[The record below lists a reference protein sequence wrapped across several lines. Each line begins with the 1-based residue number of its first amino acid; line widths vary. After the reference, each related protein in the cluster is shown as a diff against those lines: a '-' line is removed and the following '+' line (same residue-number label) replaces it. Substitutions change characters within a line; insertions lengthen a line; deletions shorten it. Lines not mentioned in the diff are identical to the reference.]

1 LIVPS
6 NIGPDR
12 SWTVP
17 FLLGVG
23 SADRYASVPPLDAEE
38 LFMTKAQYEVF
49 EALNPFFEVVMEG
62 LRGLV
67 DGDHYF
73 DTIAEDAFFEFR
85 YHFPG
90 WPLTIRGR
98 ANLIAGFSG
107 YGKTIKLHSGD
118 ALVVH
123 RSQDSRV
130 VILEYEVHGRILSN
144 GTPYDNRLISVVTIE
159 NRKISHWRDYM
170 DSLAAWT
177 ALNSPNRS

>member
-1 LIVPS
+1 
-6 NIGPDR
+6 
-12 SWTVP
+12 
-17 FLLGVG
+17 
-23 SADRYASVPPLDAEE
+23 
-38 LFMTKAQYEVF
+38 MTKTRYELF

-67 DGDHYF
+67 NGDHYF
-73 DTIAEDAFFEFR
+73 DTIAEDAVFEFL

-90 WPLTIRGR
+90 WPTMIRGR
-98 ANLIAGFSG
+98 ANLIARFSG

-130 VILEYEVHGRILSN
+130 VILEYEVHGAFFRMV
-144 GTPYDNRLISVVTIE
+144 PYDNRFISVVTIDKRE
-159 NRKISHWRDYM
+159 SVRWRDYM

-177 ALNSPNRS
+177 ASNKLR

>member
-1 LIVPS
+1 MS
-6 NIGPDR
+6 
-12 SWTVP
+12 
-17 FLLGVG
+17 
-23 SADRYASVPPLDAEE
+23 
-38 LFMTKAQYEVF
+38 MTKARYENF
-49 EALNPFFEVVMEG
+49 EALDPFFAVVMEG

-67 DGDHYF
+67 DGEHFF

-98 ANLIAGFSG
+98 AAVMDSFSG

-130 VILEYEVHGRILSN
+130 VILEYEVHGTILST
-144 GTPYDNRLISVVTIE
+144 GAAYDNRFISVIIIE
-159 NRKISHWRDYM
+159 KRKIVQWRDYM
-170 DSLAAWT
+170 DSLAAWN
-177 ALNSPNRS
+177 ALNSARER

>member
-1 LIVPS
+1 MPK
-6 NIGPDR
+6 
-12 SWTVP
+12 
-17 FLLGVG
+17 
-23 SADRYASVPPLDAEE
+23 ADYA
-38 LFMTKAQYEVF
+38 VF
-49 EALNPFFEVVMEG
+49 KALNPFFEIIQKG
-62 LRGLV
+62 LSGLV
-67 DGDHYF
+67 DGEHYF
-73 DTIAEDAFFEFR
+73 DTIADDAFFEFR

-98 ANLIAGFSG
+98 ANLIASFSG

-123 RSQDSRV
+123 RSEDRRV

-144 GTPYDNRLISVVTIE
+144 GTRYDNRLISVVTIE

>member
-1 LIVPS
+1 VP
-6 NIGPDR
+6 
-12 SWTVP
+12 
-17 FLLGVG
+17 
-23 SADRYASVPPLDAEE
+23 
-38 LFMTKAQYEVF
+38 KAGYEVF

-73 DTIAEDAFFEFR
+73 DAIAEDAFFEFQ

-90 WPLTIRGR
+90 WPRSIRGR
-98 ANLIAGFSG
+98 DNLMASFSG
-107 YGKTIKLHSGD
+107 YGKTIKLHSGG

-130 VILEYEVHGRILSN
+130 VILEYEVHGKILSS
-144 GTPYDNRLISVVTIE
+144 GAPYDNRLISVVTVE
-159 NRKISHWRDYM
+159 KRKIVRWRDYM

-177 ALNSPNRS
+177 ALNTAS

>member
-1 LIVPS
+1 
-6 NIGPDR
+6 
-12 SWTVP
+12 
-17 FLLGVG
+17 
-23 SADRYASVPPLDAEE
+23 
-38 LFMTKAQYEVF
+38 MTKAQYEVF

-73 DTIAEDAFFEFR
+73 DAIAEGAFFEFR

-98 ANLIAGFSG
+98 ANLIASFSG
-107 YGKTIKLHSGD
+107 YGKTIELHSGD

-123 RSQDSRV
+123 RSQDRRV
-130 VILEYEVHGRILSN
+130 VILEYEVHGTIISS
-144 GTPYDNRLISVVTIE
+144 GGPYDNRLISVVTIE
-159 NRKISHWRDYM
+159 NRKIVHWRDYM

-177 ALNSPNRS
+177 ALNSTV